1 MMMIIYIIILSLLS
15 SISCKRITSFSI
27 RSSLSSTSLSSSSSS
42 SPVWEH
48 YYNTIDG
55 FGADHIVEEVN
66 DSKGSNRGRRIS
78 SMCKVAGTYGEIKS
92 EGISLLLL
100 SHHHYY

>member
-15 SISCKRITSFSI
+15 LISCKRTTSFSI
-27 RSSLSSTSLSSSSSS
+27 RSSLSSTSLSSSS

-78 SMCKVAGTYGEIKS
+78 SMCKVAGTYGEIKA

-100 SHHHYY
+100 SHHNYY